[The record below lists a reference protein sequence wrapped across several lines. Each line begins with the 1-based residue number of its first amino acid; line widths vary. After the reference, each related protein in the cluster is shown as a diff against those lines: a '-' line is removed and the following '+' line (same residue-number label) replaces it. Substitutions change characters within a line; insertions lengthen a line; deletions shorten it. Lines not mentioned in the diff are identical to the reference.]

1 MHAIDD
7 LLRTI
12 PAFKERI
19 PVQERFC
26 TLFFFALVFQ
36 FSGGIYISSVH
47 EMTGGKAL
55 MHEDI
60 MMAFEASFVGMSMIF
75 PVLFRLKFRFA
86 SRTIFLA
93 VASGLIA
100 CNLICVCTQ
109 SVPVLVFTC
118 FIAGAIRMWGTFE
131 CFSSIQLRITPSRNF
146 AIFFPV
152 IYSVIFG
159 CVQLS
164 GLATVYLD
172 YFFEWQYMHYLIIGL
187 LLLVIALS
195 RLLLRHF
202 HIEKP
207 LPLSGID
214 WIGAILWCTILLLI
228 VFVCEYGEYCDWLY
242 SPHIRLALF
251 AAAFL
256 LLLCF
261 YRMKQIKNTYIEAR
275 AYRHPHVFTM
285 LFLYMSLCLLSATST
300 VLENSFTGEILHYDV
315 LNAAS
320 LNWSKL
326 AGVIAG
332 GVLTGLMCVR
342 FCIPYKVVVFIGF
355 SLLSGYQLVLYF
367 LISPDTNIELLYF
380 PLALKSA
387 GTVMLYAVLTI
398 YAAQIVPFQHLFQ
411 VFGIMGIIRE
421 GIGSPI
427 ATALVGRMLKVFHK
441 ANFLSLSGEL
451 DEQNHILRHLSFDA
465 LYDEAQRQALLVS
478 IKEIFGYAVLFGILL
493 LLAAMCTQYPKINKF
508 IKMPVFS
515 FARRLTEIKLFHR
528 PKYTVKELVEN
539 KGK

>member
-19 PVQERFC
+19 PLQARFC
-26 TLFFFALVFQ
+26 TLLFFALVFQ

-109 SVPVLVFTC
+109 NVPVLVFTC
-118 FIAGAIRMWGTFE
+118 FVAGAIRMWGTFE

-146 AIFFPV
+146 AVFFPV

-187 LLLVIALS
+187 LLLVIAFS

-251 AAAFL
+251 AVAFL

-300 VLENSFTGEILHYDV
+300 VLENLSRAKY
-315 LNAAS
+315 
-320 LNWSKL
+320 
-326 AGVIAG
+326 
-332 GVLTGLMCVR
+332 
-342 FCIPYKVVVFIGF
+342 FITM
-355 SLLSGYQLVLYF
+355 Y
-367 LISPDTNIELLYF
+367 
-380 PLALKSA
+380 
-387 GTVMLYAVLTI
+387 
-398 YAAQIVPFQHLFQ
+398 
-411 VFGIMGIIRE
+411 
-421 GIGSPI
+421 
-427 ATALVGRMLKVFHK
+427 
-441 ANFLSLSGEL
+441 
-451 DEQNHILRHLSFDA
+451 
-465 LYDEAQRQALLVS
+465 
-478 IKEIFGYAVLFGILL
+478 
-493 LLAAMCTQYPKINKF
+493 
-508 IKMPVFS
+508 
-515 FARRLTEIKLFHR
+515 
-528 PKYTVKELVEN
+528 
-539 KGK
+539 